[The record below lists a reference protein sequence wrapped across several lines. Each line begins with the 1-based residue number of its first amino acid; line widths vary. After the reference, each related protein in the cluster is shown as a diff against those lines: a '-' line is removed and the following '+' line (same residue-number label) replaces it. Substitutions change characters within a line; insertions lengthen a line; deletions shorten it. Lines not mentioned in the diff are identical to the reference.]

1 MPQHG
6 FDSRFHTIVFPPI
19 FFQDEFISICGRYVK
34 RSAKQRTAEHFRVDP
49 TTLPDLA
56 PSYNVVPQTF
66 RPLVRLSRAIA
77 EREMVPMRWG
87 LIPFWILLANSSE
100 TCRFILPGSFR
111 WVCTRSS
118 PFQKSMQP
126 AVRYELGQL
135 TQAFKFV
142 RGGDYSARS
151 ACTGLIVDA
160 RFAGK
165 NVANNPNTRS
175 TPGTNTKVHGSF

>member
-1 MPQHG
+1 M
-6 FDSRFHTIVFPPI
+6 
-19 FFQDEFISICGRYVK
+19 CGRYVR
-34 RSAKQRTAEHFRVDP
+34 RSDKQRIAEHFRVNP
-49 TTLPDLA
+49 GTFPDLGL
-56 PSYNVVPQTF
+56 SYNVAPQTF
-66 RPLVRLSRAIA
+66 QPIVRLNRETG
-77 EREMVPMRWG
+77 EREIVLMRWG

-135 TQAFKFV
+135 TQPFKFV
-142 RGGDYSARS
+142 RGDYSARS

>member
-1 MPQHG
+1 MPAN
-6 FDSRFHTIVFPPI
+6 RFSFRIAPAPPKTRKSVW
-19 FFQDEFISICGRYVK
+19 FVVLESNSERLLRFGVEL
-34 RSAKQRTAEHFRVDP
+34 
-49 TTLPDLA
+49 LP
-56 PSYNVVPQTF
+56 F
-66 RPLVRLSRAIA
+66 A
-77 EREMVPMRWG
+77 ERVGGYETAAILGGFPECWSGGNG
-87 LIPFWILLANSSE
+87 LGLRIDCGKADLWILGPEGILLANSSE

-142 RGGDYSARS
+142 CGGDYSARS

-175 TPGTNTKVHGSF
+175 SPGTNTKVHGSF